1 MGLKVTLTFILCRA
15 VARWTCGHAGHGIGR
30 EDYINRTVSSIR
42 ELSFITL
49 AYNLIICVGN
59 SCREI
64 IRYTRLQTVFILMG
78 LYCYTRRSSYYSL
91 HNMLESLTLVILTY
105 LQNHSSILIRFENSV
120 FQGYVDMCMN
130 DQNPKDDSSS
140 LETFPLRKLSKI

>member
-1 MGLKVTLTFILCRA
+1 M
-15 VARWTCGHAGHGIGR
+15 GR

-49 AYNLIICVGN
+49 VYDLLICVGN
-59 SCREI
+59 SCRKI

-78 LYCYTRRSSYYSL
+78 LYCYTRRSSYYFL

-105 LQNHSSILIRFENSV
+105 FQNYSSILIRLENSV
-120 FQGYVDMCMN
+120 FSGVCRYVY
-130 DQNPKDDSSS
+130 
-140 LETFPLRKLSKI
+140 E